1 MITKI
6 FGAVSRFS
14 KEESGAAMV
23 EYAVALLVV
32 TAIGIGTMTAIG
44 GNASAL
50 TDATCTGL
58 NAGVV
63 AAGQGATAC
72 P

>member
-1 MITKI
+1 MIIKLRT
-6 FGAVSRFS
+6 AVSRFS
-14 KEESGAAMV
+14 KEEAGAAMV

-44 GNASAL
+44 QNASVM

-58 NAGVV
+58 NAGAAVAGTAVV
-63 AAGQGATAC
+63 C